1 MKPQHLLAGL
11 AWLNWFAVT
20 WLIIFSSSIRS
31 LNYTLACLA
40 WVFFLVIALFA
51 SVVTGEPKK

>member
-1 MKPQHLLAGL
+1 MKPQYLLAGL

-31 LNYTLACLA
+31 LNYSLACLA
-40 WVFFLVIALFA
+40 WLFFLAIALFA
-51 SVVTGEPKK
+51 TIGDTKK

>member
-1 MKPQHLLAGL
+1 VKPQHLLAGL

-20 WLIIFSSSIRS
+20 WLLIFSPTIKSF
-31 LNYTLACLA
+31 NYPLGCLA

-51 SVVTGEPKK
+51 SIATGDPKK